1 MKIIK
6 FKKNEKFKYK
16 RKVIIKDLI
25 LNISIGIHAFEKK
38 KKQRVRFN
46 LVINTDE
53 NIQPENK
60 NPKSIVDYEKVIKQ
74 IVFITNKKHHEL
86 LEDLAEDIFLAVFEN
101 RIVTKIKIKIE
112 KLDIIK
118 KTESVGIEITKKRN
132 G

>member
-6 FKKNEKFKYK
+6 FQQKKNYSYL
-16 RKVIIKDLI
+16 RKVIIKNLI
-25 LNISIGIHAFEKK
+25 LNIFVGMHKFEKK

-60 NPKSIVDYEKVIKQ
+60 NPKSIVNYEKVIKQ

>member
-6 FKKNEKFKYK
+6 FHQKKNYSYL
-16 RKVIIKDLI
+16 RKVIIKNLI
-25 LNISIGIHAFEKK
+25 LNIFVGLHKFEKK

>member
-6 FKKNEKFKYK
+6 FQQKKNYSYL
-16 RKVIIKDLI
+16 RKVIIKNLI
-25 LNISIGIHAFEKK
+25 LNIFVGMHKFEKK

>member
-6 FKKNEKFKYK
+6 FQQKKNYSYL
-16 RKVIIKDLI
+16 RKVIIKNLI
-25 LNISIGIHAFEKK
+25 LNIFVGLHKFEKK

-60 NPKSIVDYEKVIKQ
+60 NPKSIVNYEKVIKQ

-86 LEDLAEDIFLAVFEN
+86 LEDLAEDIFLVVFEN

>member
-6 FKKNEKFKYK
+6 FQQKKNYSYL
-16 RKVIIKDLI
+16 RKVIIKNLI
-25 LNISIGIHAFEKK
+25 LNIFVGMHKFEKK

-53 NIQPENK
+53 NIQPKNN
-60 NPKSIVDYEKVIKQ
+60 NPKSIVNYEKVIKQ

-86 LEDLAEDIFLAVFEN
+86 LEDLAEDIFLVVFEN